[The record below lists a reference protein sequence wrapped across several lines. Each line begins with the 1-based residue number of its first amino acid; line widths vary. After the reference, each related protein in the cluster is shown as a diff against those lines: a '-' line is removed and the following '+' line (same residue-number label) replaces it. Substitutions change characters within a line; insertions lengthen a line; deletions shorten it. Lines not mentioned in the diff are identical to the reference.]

1 VVEAELAKRGR
12 EVYRLMLQQHLAEQ
26 GTGEVGTVLM
36 VREGEGKVQPYRAR
50 RVDSRK
56 LVSIFGEVQ
65 VRRRAYVAPGRKAV
79 HPLDARLQ
87 LPQRSFSYAVQRRV
101 VEEAVRGPFDEV
113 IESLEKQTGKVL
125 SKRSVEQITG
135 DAAQDFEAFYAR
147 RAAPSAEETG
157 PILVGAIDC
166 KGVPVVKAERAAP
179 VARRRKG
186 QKAQK
191 KKMATVA
198 AVFTQPPRVRT
209 PEEVVESL
217 FGERRV
223 GTSTRGRP
231 EHKRVWASLRRSKDE
246 VFGEVAAEMAVRD
259 PAGCKHWVV
268 VTDGERALQHRA
280 RRRIPGGVLVLDLL
294 HVLEALWE
302 AAHALYAEGSVEAME
317 WVRTRALRILQGQVS
332 QVVKGMRQS
341 ATKRHLQ
348 GAKRE
353 AVLGTAGYLYRNRE
367 YMRYDEYLKRGWP
380 IASGAVEG
388 ACKNLVKDRMERSGM
403 RWQVPGAEAILKLRA
418 VKLSGDMDEYWA
430 FHVQREQARLYGS
443 IQWSLG

>member
-1 VVEAELAKRGR
+1 
-12 EVYRLMLQQHLAEQ
+12 
-26 GTGEVGTVLM
+26 
-36 VREGEGKVQPYRAR
+36 
-50 RVDSRK
+50 
-56 LVSIFGEVQ
+56 
-65 VRRRAYVAPGRKAV
+65 V
-79 HPLDARLQ
+79 HPLDAQLQ
-87 LPQRSFSYAVQRRV
+87 LPQRSFSYALQRRV

-147 RAAPSAEETG
+147 RAAPLAEATG

-166 KGVPVVKAERAAP
+166 KGVPVVKSAKAE
-179 VARRRKG
+179 VVVRRRKG

-217 FGERRV
+217 FGDG
-223 GTSTRGRP
+223 GTADKAPGRP
-231 EHKRVWASLRRSKDE
+231 EHKRVWASLRKSKDE
-246 VFGEVAAEMAVRD
+246 VFTEVAAEMAARD
-259 PAGCKHWVV
+259 PEGRKQRVV
-268 VTDGERALQHRA
+268 VTDGERALQRRA
-280 RRRIPGGVLVLDLL
+280 RRRIPGMVLVLDFL
-294 HVLEALWE
+294 HVLEALWK
-302 AAHALYAEGSVEAME
+302 AAHALYAEGSEEAVA
-317 WVRTRALRILQGQVS
+317 WVRMRALRILQGQVS

-341 ATKRHLQ
+341 ATKRPLR

-353 AVLGTAGYLYRNRE
+353 AVLGAAGYLYRNRE
-367 YMRYDEYLKRGWP
+367 YMHYDEYLKQGWP

-403 RWQVPGAEAILKLRA
+403 RWQVPGAEAVLKLRA
-418 VKLSGDMDEYWA
+418 IKLSGDMDEYWA
-430 FHVQREQARLYGS
+430 FHVQREQARLYGA
-443 IQWSLG
+443 IQWFLD